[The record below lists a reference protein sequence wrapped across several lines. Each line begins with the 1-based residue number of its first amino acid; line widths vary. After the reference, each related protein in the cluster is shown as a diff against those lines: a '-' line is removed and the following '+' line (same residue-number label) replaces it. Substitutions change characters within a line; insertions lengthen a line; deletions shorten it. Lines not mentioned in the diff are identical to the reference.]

1 MSTENKLKIPIYAS
15 SQIST
20 TLDEFS
26 KSKLYQVSFTPFEL
40 EFF

>member
-1 MSTENKLKIPIYAS
+1 MRKNNFKCLLTENRLKIPIYAS

-26 KSKLYQVSFTPFEL
+26 KSK
-40 EFF
+40 